1 MSPVCQET
9 VLWTSVSDCKWCHPQ
24 ALKMCRGGKWAP
36 LWFYITPAPI
46 QHFGTFIKCYHN
58 CFSPPPPTPTL
69 WTTLYICKT
78 NFSTRAHVLVREHR
92 LHVNSG
98 QMWGDM
104 RSRDAAGFSESL
116 TVGLLM
122 SSAGN
127 TQSWNT
133 WALLFYLNCASPT
146 VFFFSAVC
154 VCLILCRHRGR
165 VVSSNDVMALTKHW
179 KDYLIGPWWSLVLS
193 SAVQTVLFIVLKL
206 WFPMGNFSFSFIV
219 SLTKRR
225 WINLKFSFT

>member
-1 MSPVCQET
+1 MIASDVTLRHWKCAEEGNEHLCGFTLLQHQSSTLEHSLSVTTT
-9 VLWTSVSDCKWCHPQ
+9 VF
-24 ALKMCRGGKWAP
+24 P
-36 LWFYITPAPI
+36 LL
-46 QHFGTFIKCYHN
+46 
-58 CFSPPPPTPTL
+58 PPTPTL

-104 RSRDAAGFSESL
+104 RSRDAVGFSESL

-127 TQSWNT
+127 TQTWNT

-146 VFFFSAVC
+146 VFFFLFSCA
-154 VCLILCRHRGR
+154 CLSDLVCRHRGR
-165 VVSSNDVMALTKHW
+165 VVSSNDVMALSKHW
-179 KDYLIGPWWSLVLS
+179 KDYLMGPWWSLVLS

-219 SLTKRR
+219 SLTKRS
-225 WINLKFSFT
+225 WINLKLSFT